1 MDDNRTLTDADVQAI
16 SDALRSDYEC
26 RAFTEDDRHDIRTL
40 LKIYRESTS
49 AIRRGFI
56 ALVLFGALVLF
67 IIGASSKLKIG
78 G

>member
-1 MDDNRTLTDADVQAI
+1 MRQLHDDDIAAI
-16 SDALRSDYEC
+16 VEAVKSSHDCQFND
-26 RAFTEDDRHDIRTL
+26 DDRHDIRTL

-49 AIRRGFI
+49 TIRRGFI
-56 ALVLFGALVLF
+56 AMVLFGALVLF

>member
-1 MDDNRTLTDADVQAI
+1 MTRQLTDADIAAI
-16 SDALRSDYEC
+16 VEAVKINHDCQFND
-26 RAFTEDDRHDIRTL
+26 DDRHDIRTL

-56 ALVLFGALVLF
+56 ALVLLGTLALF
-67 IIGASSKLKIG
+67 ILGASLKFKVG

>member
-1 MDDNRTLTDADVQAI
+1 MRQLHDDDIAAI
-16 SDALRSDYEC
+16 AEAVRQNHDCTFND
-26 RAFTEDDRHDIRTL
+26 DDRHDIRTL

-56 ALVLFGALVLF
+56 AMVLFGALVLF